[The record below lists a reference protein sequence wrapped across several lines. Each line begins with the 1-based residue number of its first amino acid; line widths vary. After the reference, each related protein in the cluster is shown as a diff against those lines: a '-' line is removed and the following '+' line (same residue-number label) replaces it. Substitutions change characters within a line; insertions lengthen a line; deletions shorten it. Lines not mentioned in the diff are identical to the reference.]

1 VGAGLARALP
11 RGLARA
17 QRRRRPGALGGSP
30 AAAAAAAAVAWDAS
44 TGEWVGEQQPP
55 SAYRAGKRAGKPAA
69 AAPAPK
75 KRKKSQARHA
85 FAVGDEVEALWD
97 EKWWKAVVHDL
108 RDDGSYEVHWDG
120 MEVYDFVAANAVR
133 AVPDAVRAVPWGAWG
148 GLGRIFGK

>member
-1 VGAGLARALP
+1 MALENWLN
-11 RGLARA
+11 RNVETEQYRS
-17 QRRRRPGALGGSP
+17 RVRCVALGLGDLKACSEEMLY
-30 AAAAAAAAVAWDAS
+30 V
-44 TGEWVGEQQPP
+44 
-55 SAYRAGKRAGKPAA
+55 
-69 AAPAPK
+69 
-75 KRKKSQARHA
+75 